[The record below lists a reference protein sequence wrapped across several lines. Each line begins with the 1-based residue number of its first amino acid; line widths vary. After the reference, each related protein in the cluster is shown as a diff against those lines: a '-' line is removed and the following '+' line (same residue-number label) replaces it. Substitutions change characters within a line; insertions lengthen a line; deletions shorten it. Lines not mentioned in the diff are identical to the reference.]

1 MAAKKQRIIEKS
13 PCGCGRQT
21 HTKFEEA
28 MTLFGVGH
36 SHFKT
41 SAHGPLGIWVSWP
54 SRALWRHLATH
65 FFLLLPHELRELVT

>member
-1 MAAKKQRIIEKS
+1 
-13 PCGCGRQT
+13 
-21 HTKFEEA
+21 